1 MHSSRLRTLVAASF
15 LGNSVDTKVE
25 RLVKELGGDAADR
38 TFLEEILGR
47 LGWFPEEAR
56 RRISEAEKWAAR
68 ALASADRLGLTII
81 DGSHEHYP
89 ELLRQIIDPP
99 IVLWV
104 KGDPSTLAAP
114 QVAVVGARA
123 ASPAGLQVARQLG
136 HDLARAGLVV
146 VSGMARGADGEAH
159 LGALDAG
166 GRTIAVLGCG
176 ADRVYPPEHDLL
188 AARIVDT
195 GAIVTEFAPGA
206 PPRKHHFPLRNR
218 VISGL
223 SRAVVVIEA
232 SDQSGSLITARS
244 ALDQGRDVLAVPG
257 GVLSG
262 RSRGCHALIRDG
274 ARIVDSV
281 ADVLEE
287 IGWTPARASAAS
299 PNKSLQTSELEET
312 MAAGES
318 YTVDDLSARTGRP
331 TAVLLAELAEL
342 EVAGRIA
349 RVAGGS
355 FVKA

>member
-1 MHSSRLRTLVAASF
+1 MTRLRTLVAASF
-15 LGNSVDTKVE
+15 LGNSVDTRVE
-25 RLVKELGGDAADR
+25 RLVKDLGGDAVGR
-38 TFLEEILGR
+38 PFLEEILRQLEWLPGIAR
-47 LGWFPEEAR
+47 PKIEDAEA
-56 RRISEAEKWAAR
+56 WAAR
-68 ALASADRLGLTII
+68 ALATANRLGLAVL
-81 DGSHEHYP
+81 DASHEHYP
-89 ELLRQIIDPP
+89 EMLRQIVDPP

-104 KGDPSTLAAP
+104 KGDTGTLGAT

-123 ASPAGLQVARQLG
+123 ASPAGLEIARQLG
-136 HDLARAGLVV
+136 HDLAQAGLVV
-146 VSGMARGADGEAH
+146 VSGMARGADAQAH

-188 AARIVDT
+188 AARIVEN
-195 GAIVTEFAPGA
+195 GAIVSELAPGA

-218 VISGL
+218 IISGL

-232 SDQSGSLITARS
+232 SDQSGSLITAR
-244 ALDQGRDVLAVPG
+244 AAMEQGRDVLAVPG

-274 ARIVDSV
+274 ARLVDSV
-281 ADVLEE
+281 TDVLEE
-287 IGWTPARASAAS
+287 IGWTPARPAGDST
-299 PNKSLQTSELEET
+299 NKSLQSSELEET

-318 YTVDDLSARTGRP
+318 YTVDDLSARTGRS
-331 TAVLLAELAEL
+331 TAALLAELAEL

-355 FVKA
+355 FVKT